1 MTTSVAQLK
10 RLVDGLGT
18 AKDTVDYR
26 HRMSEQQ
33 SKIQETAK
41 RIKDQITAL
50 NTDKAE
56 LPEVQKTTAA
66 KLLQDFATILQDYK
80 ATQKVAAEKEAS
92 SLPRAPPPIKRPA
105 TTAAVLENT
114 GVDADIENQA
124 LLQQQQQQDAR
135 LMDNAISY
143 NEALIEER
151 DQGISEIQ
159 RQIGEVNEMFQDL
172 AVLINDQGQ
181 QLQTLDSH
189 IANTAERTRE
199 GQQELVKAERSQRS
213 ARNKCLM
220 LWVVAAVV
228 LSIILVMLFA

>member
-1 MTTSVAQLK
+1 MF
-10 RLVDGLGT
+10 
-18 AKDTVDYR
+18 
-26 HRMSEQQ
+26 
-33 SKIQETAK
+33 
-41 RIKDQITAL
+41 
-50 NTDKAE
+50 
-56 LPEVQKTTAA
+56 AA
-66 KLLQDFATILQDYK
+66 
-80 ATQKVAAEKEAS
+80 AAA
-92 SLPRAPPPIKRPA
+92 
-105 TTAAVLENT
+105 
-114 GVDADIENQA
+114 
-124 LLQQQQQQDAR
+124 
-135 LMDNAISY
+135 
-143 NEALIEER
+143 
-151 DQGISEIQ
+151 EIQ